1 VAYEYSFTVS
11 PAPVGGHFDCC
22 VAMFVYVC
30 YLLKIIIIVC
40 YSVETLLFINLLLA
54 TDEVNITGR
63 LVVLASYSSAMV
75 ARRFRLPRHDVGCYH
90 GSV

>member
-1 VAYEYSFTVS
+1 MAYEYSFSVS
-11 PAPVGGHFDCC
+11 PVPVGGHFDCC

-30 YLLKIIIIVC
+30 Y
-40 YSVETLLFINLLLA
+40 SVETLLFINLLLA
-54 TDEVNITGR
+54 TEEVNITGR